1 MDNSLF
7 QNEALLIRLHLGE
20 LFLLFPFHV
29 LPQSFQAINLL
40 RHLQTQADWVCF
52 PVSRPICQTKQA
64 KQDFDLWAFWSELV
78 VLVPTLSV
86 WAVTPWAPHCGQLR
100 SWDGGLL
107 GLPRMY
113 CPHLEMVSLAC
124 PLLSGAL
131 WHEQWAGRTHSA
143 HPKCLLPAISFSRNK
158 GQCGLHYFQFYANF
172 IKNSQSSCFTIESGI
187 SAGQELKSDLLSKSS
202 EPKDK

>member
-7 QNEALLIRLHLGE
+7 QNEALLIRLHPE
-20 LFLLFPFHV
+20 EPFLLFPFHV

-40 RHLQTQADWVCF
+40 RHLQAQADWVCF
-52 PVSRPICQTKQA
+52 SVGRPICQTKQA

-78 VLVPTLSV
+78 VLVPTLSIEG
-86 WAVTPWAPHCGQLR
+86 AVTPWVPHCGQLR

-113 CPHLEMVSLAC
+113 CPHLEMVGLAC

-131 WHEQWAGRTHSA
+131 WHEQWAGRTPHSA
-143 HPKCLLPAISFSRNK
+143 HPKCLLPAISFSRNR
-158 GQCGLHYFQFYANF
+158 GHVAF
-172 IKNSQSSCFTIESGI
+172 IIFSFMQI
-187 SAGQELKSDLLSKSS
+187 SLKIHRALAS
-202 EPKDK
+202 P